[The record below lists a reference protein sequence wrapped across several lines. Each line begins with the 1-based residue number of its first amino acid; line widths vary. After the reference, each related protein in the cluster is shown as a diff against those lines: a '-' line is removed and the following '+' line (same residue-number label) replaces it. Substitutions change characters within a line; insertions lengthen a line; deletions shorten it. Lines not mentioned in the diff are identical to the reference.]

1 MKAMDFEYTIQHVD
15 RLPETFEL
23 FSANSDVNIVVNVII
38 FIIIIVGFLLLARW
52 LVCWFSKTNQLVQQN
67 KKIIALLEQIRF
79 NTAPK

>member
-15 RLPETFEL
+15 RIPETFEL
-23 FSANSDVNIVVNVII
+23 FSANSDIVINVIL
-38 FIIIIVGFLLLARW
+38 FVIIIAGVLLFARW
-52 LVCWFSKTNQLVQQN
+52 LVGWFSKTNHIIQQN